1 MFCTWHP
8 GTLHIAAMLSV
19 CSEINSEGKLIK
31 ELRTEIVELILI
43 FNRFLY
49 NYNMPWDLFCNRPFG
64 K

>member
-1 MFCTWHP
+1 
-8 GTLHIAAMLSV
+8 MLSV

-49 NYNMPWDLFCNRPFG
+49 NYNMP
-64 K
+64 